1 MALQLSVATRNALLD
16 AIETATGTAPTL
28 EIRTG
33 APPANAAA
41 AATGTVLASMVL
53 PSDWAAAAS
62 GGTKSLLGT
71 WQDLTADATGTAG
84 HFRINQG
91 ATCHL
96 QGTVGS
102 NVVIATS
109 ALTAVNGNVLN
120 FASTAG
126 VTVGQL
132 ITGTGILPTTFV
144 LALTG
149 TTVTMSQASTAG
161 VASAASIT
169 FSGDMTID
177 NVSIA
182 VTQQVT
188 VSGFTLTAP
197 AA

>member
-1 MALQLSVATRNALLD
+1 
-16 AIETATGTAPTL
+16 
-28 EIRTG
+28 
-33 APPANAAA
+33 
-41 AATGTVLASMVL
+41 
-53 PSDWAAAAS
+53 
-62 GGTKSLLGT
+62 
-71 WQDLTADATGTAG
+71 
-84 HFRINQG
+84 
-91 ATCHL
+91 
-96 QGTVGS
+96 
-102 NVVIATS
+102 VIATS

-120 FASTAG
+120 FASTTG